1 MHMVE
6 LIYLVPLLPLIGFFI
21 IGFFGKKLNNEK
33 LVGAIASIA
42 VGGAFL
48 VALGAFL
55 QLTGE
60 SSEARTEHI
69 VRLFTWIQAGS
80 FHIDIAYQVDQLSI
94 LYTLIITGIGT
105 LIHIYSI
112 GYMHG
117 DKSFPRFFAYLNLF
131 VFMMLNLVL
140 ANNFHRFIYWLGRSR
155 IMFIS
160 SYWILV

>member
-1 MHMVE
+1 M
-6 LIYLVPLLPLIGFFI
+6 
-21 IGFFGKKLNNEK
+21 
-33 LVGAIASIA
+33 
-42 VGGAFL
+42 

-140 ANNFHRFIYWLGRSR
+140 ANNFVLTFLGWEGVGLC
-155 IMFIS
+155 
-160 SYWILV
+160 SYLLIGFWYDRKFEGSHIVWTGDAAKRHLLLIELVILEY